1 MYKLLSTKPFD
12 KRYKKLIKRNSE
24 LADRFISVFKKLM
37 DDPFDISLETHKVNS
52 RKYGETFSSSITGD
66 IRVIWVFDKEKTL
79 IIILLDIG
87 GHSGSKK
94 AYQ

>member
-12 KRYKKLIKRNSE
+12 KRYKNLIKRNSE
-24 LADRFISVFKKLM
+24 LAERFISVFEKLR
-37 DDPFDISLETHKVNS
+37 DDPFEISLETHKVNS
-52 RKYGETFSSSITGD
+52 RKYGETFSSSVTGD
-66 IRVIWVFDKEKTL
+66 IRVIWILDKEQTL

-94 AYQ
+94 VY